1 MPSVGCDGEMMQ
13 QTPWTTRRILWTIGV
28 GVVGFFI
35 GGKGGGLTG
44 SGLGLLCGGSIGF
57 GFGSIFD
64 QRLATKWL
72 LAYWGVTLALIG
84 PFFGLI
90 IGAKP
95 DYSLSDQAVSGGI
108 GAAVGMLIG
117 LTFGAIHLWRL
128 RRKPQVPHSDPVA

>member
-1 MPSVGCDGEMMQ
+1 MREV
-13 QTPWTTRRILWTIGV
+13 PWTTRRILWTTGV
-28 GVVGFFI
+28 ALAGFFI

-44 SGLGLLCGGSIGF
+44 SGLGLLWGGSVGY

-64 QRLATKWL
+64 QRHATKWL
-72 LAYWGVTLALIG
+72 VAYWGITLALIG

-108 GAAVGMLIG
+108 GAAVGALFGSLIG
-117 LTFGAIHLWRL
+117 TIQLWRL
-128 RRKPQVPHSDPVA
+128 RRKSPTPHSDSAA

>member
-1 MPSVGCDGEMMQ
+1 MIQ
-13 QTPWTTRRILWTIGV
+13 QVSWTTRRILWTI
-28 GVVGFFI
+28 VVALAGFFI

-44 SGLGLLCGGSIGF
+44 SSVGLLWGGSIGY

-64 QRLATKWL
+64 QRNATRWL
-72 LAYWGVTLALIG
+72 VVYWGVTLALIG

-108 GAAVGMLIG
+108 GATVGALFGSLIG
-117 LTFGAIHLWRL
+117 TIHLWRV
-128 RRKPQVPHSDPVA
+128 RRKLHTSHSDTVA